1 MATNF
6 ALITG
11 NNNGVVVFLN
21 DVQVS
26 GAIYSAAY
34 LGELAKQKNVDNQ
47 KKAVATNQG
56 IVENIASNRKVIF
69 KRIREN
75 FLRYDNIPSYE
86 QFQRVYYNQ
95 VTDWE
100 TLIDDVASNGFGNF
114 LADVNTVELTVV
126 EDTNGLLENL
136 V

>member
-6 ALITG
+6 AAITG
-11 NNNGVVVFLN
+11 NGNGVVVFLN

-34 LGELAKQKNVDNQ
+34 LGELGKQKNIANQ

-56 IVENIASNRKVIF
+56 IVENTNDNRKIIF
-69 KRIREN
+69 SRIRDT
-75 FLRYDNIPSYE
+75 FLRYDNVPSYE

-114 LADVNTVELTVV
+114 LADGNTIELTVA